1 VTKAGGFEPNWAVPP
16 GATIS
21 TILADRALSKERFA
35 LALGESIDKIQRLIL
50 GLVTIDA
57 HLARRLSHV
66 IGSTPNFWLTREKQ
80 YRDDVERLHN
90 RDLAVANEAWVKILP
105 FREMVSLGW
114 IGQTDTVSAAVSE
127 CLRFFGVQDIAS
139 WHNRYGSRASV
150 AAFRMALSQPSKAV
164 TVAAWLRWAELVADR
179 IDCAPWSPQ
188 MLHESLSEIR
198 RLTWQKRPASF
209 LPALR
214 QICSRAGVAVVVA
227 RTPKGCPASGA
238 TFFTNSAKA
247 VIVLSFRYR
256 ADDQFWFTLFH
267 EMGHLVLHGPKA
279 TFLEDGSDATPEEEA
294 EANKFAESIIVPDVL
309 KDELLAI
316 HPTVDSVLRFSRKV
330 GIAPGLIVGQLQYRG
345 VIPPDMMNRLKR
357 RYAWDQ
363 IDADRLIP

>member
-1 VTKAGGFEPNWAVPP
+1 
-16 GATIS
+16 
-21 TILADRALSKERFA
+21 
-35 LALGESIDKIQRLIL
+35 
-50 GLVTIDA
+50 
-57 HLARRLSHV
+57 
-66 IGSTPNFWLTREKQ
+66 
-80 YRDDVERLHN
+80 
-90 RDLAVANEAWVKILP
+90 
-105 FREMVSLGW
+105 
-114 IGQTDTVSAAVSE
+114 
-127 CLRFFGVQDIAS
+127 
-139 WHNRYGSRASV
+139 
-150 AAFRMALSQPSKAV
+150 
-164 TVAAWLRWAELVADR
+164 
-179 IDCAPWSPQ
+179 